1 MKDIHAPIM
10 QLSGES
16 LFDLAKCNEKQDI
29 VFSFLNNS
37 DFKDHYDIEC
47 FIKNIVDMQKKYI
60 LEKEELLKIACKG
73 VAGKTRV
80 HNEDNDFIVEN
91 KSHVDNII
99 LGNDCEILIKNG
111 VSRRTYVKSSNNI
124 INNFL
129 LSRSSYSYN
138 DFFNSHELSFKDE
151 IYLSGDNNICILSDP
166 AFIISVS
173 GKNNLII
180 LLSNSIYPVGTKKAH
195 IMSCGDKTK
204 IINFAEMV
212 NINLTGN
219 SNDIINFGSN
229 CEISTSGNYDI
240 IGSYGFN
247 NGNIYSITGEKV
259 FCSLNAVDECIFNN
273 KNDYRN
279 FPKNTL
285 HFKGNKSNKIFT
297 MFCKLDFG
305 ENDLL
310 KWNYINNENK
320 FVEDDNVCFFR
331 K

>member
-1 MKDIHAPIM
+1 MMKDIHAPII

-16 LFDLAKCNEKQDI
+16 LFNLAKCNEKQDI

-37 DFKDHYDIEC
+37 DFKKQYDIER
-47 FIKNIVDMQKKYI
+47 FI
-60 LEKEELLKIACKG
+60 
-73 VAGKTRV
+73 
-80 HNEDNDFIVEN
+80 
-91 KSHVDNII
+91 
-99 LGNDCEILIKNG
+99 
-111 VSRRTYVKSSNNI
+111 
-124 INNFL
+124 
-129 LSRSSYSYN
+129 
-138 DFFNSHELSFKDE
+138 
-151 IYLSGDNNICILSDP
+151 
-166 AFIISVS
+166 
-173 GKNNLII
+173 KNNLII

-204 IINFAEMV
+204 INNFAEMV

-285 HFKGNKSNKIFT
+285 HFKGKKSNKIFT

-305 ENDLL
+305 KNDLL